1 MAARCN
7 AYPIMIFACVV
18 LPIGATASHAEVAL
32 YDDLVAPEAQEQYV
46 TSVLSN
52 IQGGRVK
59 RGGGMIWHHGL
70 FMRILSD
77 AQRLRGMLGGVGEIG
92 VHHGYF
98 TIALF
103 GSASTRDT
111 LFAADIFE
119 KQHLNVDNSGNGS
132 KSIFL
137 ASNKKFGIEPS
148 SISLF
153 EGSSMWLEET
163 PFKLRLISVDGGHT
177 YRVTI
182 NDLLWFLDNALPD
195 AIAIVDDY
203 SNPVWPNVG
212 LATNDLV
219 RAGKLYP
226 FLHTGPGHGKVY
238 VTNNEQAAARYTAML
253 HGLSL
258 CPNATAIA
266 GRSAVCSVS
275 DHLLAYNKRLKSVEW
290 SRPIDPPA
298 SGPDTSLM
306 TLYRHYGKKWLAYV
320 KERATLQQRKVVFER
335 LHRAQR
341 QLVA

>member
-1 MAARCN
+1 M
-7 AYPIMIFACVV
+7 MISAFVV
-18 LPIGATASHAEVAL
+18 LPMGATASHAEVAL
-32 YDDLVAPEAQEQYV
+32 YDDLVAPEAQQLYV

-52 IQGGRVK
+52 ANGRGDRVK
-59 RGGGMIWHHGL
+59 RGGAMIWHHGL
-70 FMRILSD
+70 FVRILSD
-77 AQRLRGMLGGVGEIG
+77 AQRLRGMFGGVGEIG

-119 KQHLNVDNSGNGS
+119 KQHLNVDHSGNGS

-137 ASNKKFGIEPS
+137 ANNKKFGIEPS
-148 SISLF
+148 RISLF

-177 YRVTI
+177 YRITS
-182 NDLLWFLDNALPD
+182 NDLVWFLDNALPD

-203 SNPVWPNVG
+203 SNPRWPNVG

-226 FLHTGPGHGKVY
+226 FLHTGPAHGKVY
-238 VTNNEQAAARYTAML
+238 VTNNEQAAARYAAML

-275 DHLLAYNKRLKSVEW
+275 DHLVVHKRLKSVKW
-290 SRPIDPPA
+290 NRPMNPPA
-298 SGPDTSLM
+298 SRPDTNLM

-320 KERATLQQRKVVFER
+320 KERATLQDRKIVFER

-341 QLVA
+341 KLVT